1 MPYNMRKIVLTV
13 ACAGLILASCASSS
27 TLKAAPDPGLQQ
39 GSAPPDVSFSVDFS
53 AIARFSE
60 AYRIMRYETQDQIQA
75 KIGAAYD
82 DFALVDLPATRNRYM
97 IGTLVSAR
105 RQEIWIRGTANLR
118 NALYDLRIGMH
129 HSQKL
134 GINLHHGFEMMAM
147 ALYADILPRLRKD
160 FDIVLF
166 GHSLGAAEAVVLGM
180 LLDLD
185 HYRVTMIY
193 ASGQP
198 RVTDAAGEKAFD
210 HLPILRII
218 NVDDPVPYLPP
229 RAIDS
234 RTDPFVH
241 IGPAVVLL
249 KGPYYALI
257 GEDRGDEALAGAFWG
272 TLAQEG
278 PVEPV
283 IDHLIPAYLEYLMPK
298 LTAAEQVPWADRKQ
312 YR

>member
-1 MPYNMRKIVLTV
+1 MKKIVLTM
-13 ACAGLILASCASSS
+13 AFAGLVLTSCASSPS
-27 TLKAAPDPGLQQ
+27 SSVSPDPALPPA
-39 GSAPPDVSFSVDFS
+39 SAPPDVSFPVDFA
-53 AIARFSE
+53 AITRFSQ
-60 AYRIMRYETQDQIQA
+60 AYRIMRYETTEQIKA
-75 KIGAAYD
+75 AVGAAYD
-82 DFALVDLPATRNRYM
+82 DFALVDLPSTSNRYM
-97 IGTLVSAR
+97 IGTLISAR

-118 NALYDLRIGMH
+118 NTLYDLRFGMH
-129 HSQKL
+129 RSPKL

-147 ALYADILPRLRKD
+147 TLYADILPRLRKD

-180 LLDLD
+180 LLDVD
-185 HYRVTMIY
+185 QYRVTKIY

-210 HLPILRII
+210 HLPILRIV
-218 NVDDPVPYLPP
+218 NLDDPVPYLPP

-234 RTDPFVH
+234 RADPFVH

-257 GEDRGDEALAGAFWG
+257 GEDRGDEVLAGAFWS
-272 TLAQEG
+272 TLGQEG

-283 IDHLIPAYLEYLMPK
+283 VDHLIPAYLSNLTPK
-298 LTAAEQVPWADRKQ
+298 LTAAEQVPWADRHQ